1 MLLNIVI
8 LIHSQKVPK
17 LERNIIITF
26 LLVKIVQESINILM
40 TIGIVPI
47 TGITLPLVSYG
58 GSSLMIYAFML
69 GLINNNSYYMD
80 KQGKVA

>member
-1 MLLNIVI
+1 
-8 LIHSQKVPK
+8 
-17 LERNIIITF
+17 
-26 LLVKIVQESINILM
+26 M